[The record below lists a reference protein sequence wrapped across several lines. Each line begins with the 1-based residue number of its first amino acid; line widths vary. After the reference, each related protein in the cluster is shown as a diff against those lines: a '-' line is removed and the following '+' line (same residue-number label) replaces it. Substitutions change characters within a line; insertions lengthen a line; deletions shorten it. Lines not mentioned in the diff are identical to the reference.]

1 MRVGTPQ
8 APQTRFSH
16 FQATLAA
23 RLGSSDFQCDESRRS
38 SSVTAPTSWSRPISG
53 NQIWSKCGEN
63 MTAQDEK
70 EVDVIPKQCHRRKER
85 YVSPCDH
92 VNVGQYS
99 HNCMNCENYI
109 GIILSV
115 QLWHQMIAVCSCQLI
130 FHQLHHRQIS
140 SFAFQ
145 CSLLVRSMNAGSL
158 DVRSVF
164 AWSQSFST
172 ILQYLITCL

>member
-1 MRVGTPQ
+1 M
-8 APQTRFSH
+8 
-16 FQATLAA
+16 
-23 RLGSSDFQCDESRRS
+23 
-38 SSVTAPTSWSRPISG
+38 
-53 NQIWSKCGEN
+53 
-63 MTAQDEK
+63 
-70 EVDVIPKQCHRRKER
+70 ER
-85 YVSPCDH
+85 YVSLCDH
-92 VNVGQYS
+92 VKVGQYS

-172 ILQYLITCL
+172 ILQYLITCLHGMTIYKNVNGSSSISITYYNIGCTKTANFLHNYQSIKCIMPQYCMYRSTSTQSH